1 MTETIAATNKKNPV
15 ILFDL
20 PIMLLQMIFC
30 RIRYDFVLL
39 DHSITYFR
47 LNVNNLKWNNL

>member
-20 PIMLLQMIFC
+20 PIMLLQMMLY
-30 RIRYDFVLL
+30 RIRYNFVLL
-39 DHSITYFR
+39 DHSITCFR